1 MKFPRL
7 AIFALFAS
15 SSSFAL
21 ASTEDADVDVESE
34 VKVDENV
41 DDTSVSH
48 HSPTYSYSG
57 VEPTQEPP
65 SYRYIDI
72 SATYNIL
79 ERPEYDDEAGAESG
93 FIEFDT
99 GETITLNYTLTNHEE
114 QNITL
119 FAVSGIIYTYPM
131 GDIAANISVAAI
143 EPLTS
148 VYTNETF
155 NFRQEVKFGNLQ
167 PGTYYLLPILHLAK
181 GMVGDRSIM
190 RVAAPARIFSISEP
204 TMSFFSVS
212 FLSVQLFLLVLIGGA
227 TYYFMNYTI
236 DGRSKKK
243 IAEAKAAKAKAK
255 AKAEGKGKG
264 KAKSK
269 EWLPEQYKKE
279 N

>member
-7 AIFALFAS
+7 AILALFAS
-15 SSSFAL
+15 SSSSSFFAL
-21 ASTEDADVDVESE
+21 ASPEGAEAE
-34 VKVDENV
+34 VGENV
-41 DDTSVSH
+41 DESTKVPSG
-48 HSPTYSYSG
+48 PTYSPSSDADAKSA
-57 VEPTQEPP
+57 QEPP

-79 ERPEYDDEAGAESG
+79 ERPEYDDEAEAESG

-131 GDIAANISVAAI
+131 GEVAANISVAAI

-236 DGRSKKK
+236 DGKSKKK

-255 AKAEGKGKG
+255 AG
-264 KAKSK
+264 KAGGKDKSK